1 MVSLFC
7 FMLFASFDGLNFVFT
22 KVNLA
27 QQRQDNLWMKQLGNA
42 PPFQKE
48 MACGIYSKSPCG
60 LKIGKAL
67 QISSLLK
74 NDKDF
79 SKVNTY
85 AKLYAQ
91 NFTFHNLKTENEI
104 QRIQNI
110 KEKHDIKINL

>member
-7 FMLFASFDGLNFVFT
+7 FMLLASFDGLNFLFT
-22 KVNLA
+22 KVDLA
-27 QQRQDNLWMKQLGNA
+27 QQSQANLWMKRLGNA
-42 PPFQKE
+42 SSLQE
-48 MACGIYSKSPCG
+48 QMACEFYPKSPCG

-67 QISSLLK
+67 QISIVLK

-85 AKLYAQ
+85 AKLYAE

-104 QRIQNI
+104 PRIQNI
-110 KEKHDIKINL
+110 

>member
-7 FMLFASFDGLNFVFT
+7 FMLFASFDGLNVVFI
-22 KVNLA
+22 KVDLA
-27 QQRQDNLWMKQLGNA
+27 KQSQANLWMKQLGNA
-42 PPFQKE
+42 PPLQKE
-48 MACGIYSKSPCG
+48 MAFGIYSKYPCS

-67 QISSLLK
+67 QISSVLK

-79 SKVNTY
+79 SKVNSY
-85 AKLYAQ
+85 AKLYAE

-110 KEKHDIKINL
+110 